1 MSAQLRPTLGSLVE
15 AQAEFSRLVEGVREL
30 GLFLIDSNRRICSWN
45 LGAER
50 IYGYSR
56 DEIVGQPIDIFYP
69 PDVRDTTAI
78 EKELQVA
85 TAEGSREEQGW
96 RVRKGGALFWADVI
110 TTVVRDASNAVIG
123 YSRVTRDNTDARRT
137 EMLLRSVLDN
147 TLDGI
152 ISIDMRGR
160 ILSFNRAA
168 ERIFGYKAEEVH
180 GKNVNVLMPA
190 PYHAE
195 HDGYLENYLRTGDAK
210 IIGIGREVV
219 GRRKDGSTFPMDLA
233 VSEFYLDQNRYFTG
247 IVRDITK
254 QKTLENQLR
263 QAQKMEAVGQLAG
276 GVAHDFNNLLTVVT
290 GYSELIHAGLRP
302 VDPMR
307 AFAEHIIQ
315 AANRGASLTA
325 QLLAFSR
332 QSVLEP
338 KIVELNKVITETGN
352 MLRRLIG
359 EDITLA
365 HRLDPDI
372 RRVRVDPGQLAQV
385 IMNLALNARDAMPQ
399 GGCLTIETRNA
410 ELDADYVSTHPYAKS
425 GQYVMLAISDTGVG
439 MSPEIKARLFEPFF
453 TTKGVGKG
461 TGLGLATVYGIIKQS
476 DGLIEVYSELKI
488 GTTFKIYL
496 PALPDGNA
504 TPNDQSTRAP
514 TGNETL
520 LLVED
525 EAAVRDIAFLSLTAH
540 GYRVLSA
547 SNAKDA
553 LGIAQDHGDA
563 IDMLV
568 TDVVMPEVS
577 GRQLADSLRST
588 YPRLKVLYLSG
599 YTDDAVVRH
608 GILQAEVSFLQK
620 PFSPASLARK
630 VRQVLDGQ

>member
-1 MSAQLRPTLGSLVE
+1 MGAHFRPIRGSLVE
-15 AQAEFSRLVEGVREL
+15 THADFSRLVDGIREL
-30 GLFLIDSNRRICSWN
+30 GVFLIDADRRVCTWN
-45 LGAER
+45 AGAER
-50 IYGYSR
+50 IYGYNR
-56 DEIVGQPIDIFYP
+56 EEVLGKPLDMFYP
-69 PDVRDTTAI
+69 AEDLTVVENELRKAI
-78 EKELQVA
+78 E
-85 TAEGSREEQGW
+85 TGSCESQGW
-96 RVRKGGALFWADVI
+96 RLRKGGERFWADAVTSAI
-110 TTVVRDASNAVIG
+110 RNESNAVIG
-123 YSRVTRDNTDARRT
+123 FSRVTRDNTDSRRT

-152 ISIDMRGR
+152 ISIDMRGNIR
-160 ILSFNRAA
+160 SFNRAA
-168 ERIFGYKAEEVH
+168 ERIFGYTADEVR
-180 GKNVNVLMPA
+180 GKNVKILMPE
-190 PYHAE
+190 PYHSE
-195 HDGYLENYLRTGDAK
+195 HDGYLDNYLRTGQAK

-233 VSEFYLDQNRYFTG
+233 VSEFYLDQSRYFTG
-247 IVRDITK
+247 IVRDITR
-254 QKTLENQLR
+254 QKMLENQLR

-302 VDPMR
+302 SDPMR
-307 AFAEHIIQ
+307 AFAEHIIH

-338 KIVELNKVITETGN
+338 KIVDLNKIITETGN

-359 EDITLA
+359 EDIRLA

-410 ELDADYVSTHPYAKS
+410 ELDADYVSTHPYAKP

-439 MSPEIKARLFEPFF
+439 MPPEVKSRLFEPFF

-476 DGLIEVYSELKI
+476 EGLIEVYSELHI
-488 GTTFKIYL
+488 GTTFKVYL
-496 PALPDGNA
+496 PALPDGSA
-504 TPNDQSTRAP
+504 AGGEQPARTP

-525 EAAVRDIAFLSLTAH
+525 EAAVRDIALLALTAQ
-540 GYRVLSA
+540 GYRVLAASSA
-547 SNAKDA
+547 KEALDIAK
-553 LGIAQDHGDA
+553 QHGDA

-577 GRQLADSLRST
+577 GRQLADALRAN
-588 YPRLKVLYLSG
+588 YPRMKVLYLSG

-608 GILQAEVSFLQK
+608 GILQAEVAFLQK
-620 PFSPASLARK
+620 PFSPATLARK